1 MDRAGILAT
10 IIEYLCEFGELD
22 RATVSEDTKLIGADA
37 AIKSRALVELL
48 LALEDFAETDLGCN
62 FDWTSD
68 QALSEA
74 NSAFRSV
81 GSLTERLHQL
91 AQGS

>member
-1 MDRAGILAT
+1 MDRNEIRDK
-10 IIEYLCEFGELD
+10 IIGYLSEFGDLD
-22 RATVSEDTKLIGADA
+22 PATLGEETKLIGADA
-37 AIKSRALVELL
+37 VIKSRALVELM
-48 LALEDFAETDLGCN
+48 LALEDLAEEELGGT

-81 GSLTERLHQL
+81 GSLTDRLYQL
-91 AQGS
+91 APG

>member
-10 IIEYLCEFGELD
+10 IMDYLCEFGELG
-22 RATVSEDTKLIGADA
+22 RETVGEETKLIGADA

-48 LALEDFAETDLGCN
+48 LALEDFAESDLGCN

-81 GSLTERLHQL
+81 GSLTDHLHQL

>member
-1 MDRAGILAT
+1 MDRAEIRAK

-22 RATVSEDTKLIGADA
+22 QAGVDDETKLIGADA
-37 AIKSRALVELL
+37 VIKSRALVELL
-48 LALEDFAETDLGCN
+48 LALEDFAETEMDCE

-81 GSLTERLHQL
+81 GSLADRLHQL
-91 AQGS
+91 SQGT

>member
-1 MDRAGILAT
+1 MDRAEILAK
-10 IIEYLCEFGELD
+10 IIDYLSEFGELD
-22 RATVSEDTKLIGADA
+22 PATVGEETKLIGADA

-48 LALEDFAETDLGCN
+48 LALEDLAETELGSS

-81 GSLTERLHQL
+81 GSLTDRLYQL
-91 AQGS
+91 ALGS